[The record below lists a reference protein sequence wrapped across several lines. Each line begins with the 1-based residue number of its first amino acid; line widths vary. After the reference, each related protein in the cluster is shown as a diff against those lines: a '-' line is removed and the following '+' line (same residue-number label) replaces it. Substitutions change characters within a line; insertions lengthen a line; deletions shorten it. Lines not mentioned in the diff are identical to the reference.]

1 MQQHELIIH
10 SSEKRKKG
18 EGEGGGACV
27 GRNFLSNKVQRTKRN
42 LKTVYVVKVSDF
54 DSSNVEMVG
63 FGE

>member
-18 EGEGGGACV
+18 EGEGGACV